1 LVARTGFRQIRRC
14 NGNGQREGKEGR
26 ADLPESRVAAVL
38 CCLYLFAE
46 EAPMSVSLAEHKG
59 WRCCQKC
66 TGLFF
71 AGDPP
76 SDRGH
81 CPVGDQHRQFGQTAY
96 IMQYDPGGLE
106 YSDAEGMAGIQIGW
120 RRCQKCEGLF
130 LAGWAEPIAAG
141 VCPADRDRRDRH
153 GHLADGA
160 YAYVVQ
166 TGPAPPGMQPS
177 WQACQKCLGLF
188 LADADNW
195 EPVTC
200 PAGGKHA
207 SDGRVSY
214 DLIIVEP
221 KPVLT

>member
-1 LVARTGFRQIRRC
+1 LPFWSLSNDRRQKPPPGICGSIAGARGLVARTGFRQIRRC

-130 LAGWAEPIAAG
+130 LAGWLNRSPQGSVPPIEID
-141 VCPADRDRRDRH
+141 VIDM
-153 GHLADGA
+153 
-160 YAYVVQ
+160 
-166 TGPAPPGMQPS
+166 GM
-177 WQACQKCLGLF
+177 
-188 LADADNW
+188 
-195 EPVTC
+195 
-200 PAGGKHA
+200 
-207 SDGRVSY
+207 
-214 DLIIVEP
+214 
-221 KPVLT
+221 